1 MGPERKRRILVIAPK
16 SFPCDHS
23 FLENVFAQAFPKLGM
38 EVFFVLNGNSFCFPW
53 QKQIWRGN
61 VVFVRPSIRRERGG
75 RRWIQSVLTRMNI
88 LLIPFIIQKVKPD
101 FIFVRTEVFT
111 CLLAIALSTL
121 KRKKARVFY
130 HYNWPFYEKEYQ
142 DFLNGKGH
150 HRLIQRM
157 ERIVQRK
164 SLDLVFRRANHI
176 FSISSSMRQ
185 KLIEEGRIEAGRI
198 SPMSLAASEIEGLDQ
213 MRLEWRKSIREAFGL
228 DNKFVVVYIGSLS
241 DIREAGLFL
250 EIAAQGKTMIG
261 DTFHLMIIG
270 AESPAQKAS
279 WVQEA
284 AKRDLSEIISFV
296 KRVPREKVPE
306 FLCAADVGLSPI
318 PLTSYFEVSSP
329 TKVYEYMAAGC
340 PFVSSRIPEVVRIL
354 QKAEAG
360 ILADHSAVNYALALK
375 ALYDDEALRERCSKE
390 GLRFTKEIHNYR
402 ILSSAFL
409 EQIAGL

>member
-198 SPMSLAASEIEGLDQ
+198 SPMSLAASEIEDLD
-213 MRLEWRKSIREAFGL
+213 RKRPEWRKTIREAFELG
-228 DNKFVVVYIGSLS
+228 DQFVVVYIGSLS
-241 DIREAGLFL
+241 DIREGGLFL
-250 EIAAQGKTMIG
+250 EIADHGKAMIG
-261 DTFHLMIIG
+261 KSFHLMIVG
-270 AESPAQKAS
+270 AESNGQKA
-279 WVQEA
+279 WWEREA
-284 AKRDLSEIISFV
+284 AKRDLSETMTFV
-296 KRVPREKVPE
+296 KRVPRKKVVE
-306 FLCAADVGLSPI
+306 FLCAGDVGLSPI
-318 PLTSYFEVSSP
+318 PLTPYFEISSP

-340 PFVSSRIPEVVRIL
+340 PFVSSKIPEVIRIL
-354 QKAEAG
+354 EKAEAG
-360 ILADHSAVNYALALK
+360 LLSEHSPVDYASALK
-375 ALYDDEALRERCSKE
+375 TLYTDEALRERCGKE
-390 GLRFTKEIHNYR
+390 GLRFTKDIHNYR

-409 EQIAGL
+409 EQIAG